1 MARPNTAKQKIHEW
15 LDKNPKGWLTAN
27 KADVARQTGL
37 SRKSVNAYLTV
48 CVAEREGG
56 LPSEYDQMR
65 RDADP
70 VVQKRIALRAK
81 VRDLCEKDTPI
92 SDIIFHTGAS
102 YDTIMKIVREDGNN
116 DDNPEPQEEDAL
128 FR

>member
-56 LPSEYDQMR
+56 LPSEYEQRR

-81 VRDLCEKDTPI
+81 VRDLWEKETPI
-92 SDIIFHTGAS
+92 SDIIFYTGIS
-102 YDTIMKIVREDGNN
+102 RDTIMKIIREHPKH
-116 DDNPEPQEEDAL
+116 DDNPEPQEEDSR